1 MRKSSQER
9 FHASAEIVT
18 RTFQHHGTWR
28 RDYTGD
34 NPFKYTK
41 CDKSFSRSMSLME
54 HEGTHTGERAF
65 YIFDEKSFSKAG
77 QEHGRTHTGEKSFE
91 CTKCDNIKSLEKL

>member
-1 MRKSSQER
+1 
-9 FHASAEIVT
+9 
-18 RTFQHHGTWR
+18 
-28 RDYTGD
+28 
-34 NPFKYTK
+34 
-41 CDKSFSRSMSLME
+41 MSLME
-54 HEGTHTGERAF
+54 HEGTHIGERAF

>member
-1 MRKSSQER
+1 M
-9 FHASAEIVT
+9 VLGDT
-18 RTFQHHGTWR
+18 

-54 HEGTHTGERAF
+54 HEGTHIGERAF

-91 CTKCDNIKSLEKL
+91 CTKCDSNIKSLEKL